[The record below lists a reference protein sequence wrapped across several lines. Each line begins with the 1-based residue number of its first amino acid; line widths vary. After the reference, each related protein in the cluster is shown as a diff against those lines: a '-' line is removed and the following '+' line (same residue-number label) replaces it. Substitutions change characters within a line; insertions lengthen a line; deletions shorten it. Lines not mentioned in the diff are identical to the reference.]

1 MKSWGCGEVG
11 WLKRN
16 TVNMKVVSIWFSWNH
31 DYNKRWEDFP
41 KSCPFTEPAGT
52 FYSGNRH
59 TQAASTVGIYA
70 WFISTVAITQGCSPH
85 GTSYLT
91 SVKNWS
97 NYVCLKCSHFKT
109 SFPVMRRRQLWLISD
124 HRCRTPTVCL
134 PSEPAAIWH
143 LRCFFFLT
151 AKAKI
156 LTFNVV
162 YFHNIS
168 FFSWMSSRFTPLG
181 IKRAACLFK
190 KESLRCEGNFCCRP
204 RWSSQPELTGPF
216 VIDQFG
222 FSLH

>member
-1 MKSWGCGEVG
+1 MHGRIIFTHSRPSERALSRRRHLCLFPCCDLFVPFSIFTVVQMKSWGCGEVG

-41 KSCPFTEPAGT
+41 KSCQFTEPAGT

-70 WFISTVAITQGCSPH
+70 WFISTVAITQACSPH

-143 LRCFFFLT
+143 LRCFFFNS
-151 AKAKI
+151 KSK
-156 LTFNVV
+156 
-162 YFHNIS
+162 NI
-168 FFSWMSSRFTPLG
+168 
-181 IKRAACLFK
+181 
-190 KESLRCEGNFCCRP
+190 NF
-204 RWSSQPELTGPF
+204 
-216 VIDQFG
+216 
-222 FSLH
+222 